1 MINSRNIDDL
11 TPDTAAKC
19 RAFVAACALEG
30 IDVSITSTFRDDASQ
45 ASIYAK
51 GRTAPG
57 PRVTNAKPGYSMHNH
72 RVAFDFVPIV
82 DGKAVWNDDHL
93 WAKCGAIGESI
104 GLEWGGGWQSFV
116 DKPHMQN
123 TGGRTIAQLLAERA
137 VA

>member
-72 RVAFDFVPIV
+72 RVAFDFVPVV

-93 WAKCGAIGESI
+93 WAKCGMIGESV